1 MDNQVVEEHIVYA
14 DDEEDEDG
22 SGFLPKLTS
31 AIPKAATPE
40 IEWISIIDDC

>member
-14 DDEEDEDG
+14 DDDENG